1 MSTHFLPSSTL
12 PFAFKLSMEFIKQ
25 TKQLQQLAEKDVPRL
40 IENIKDELAKIGQ
53 TLNRIEYNQRYVTRQ
68 TEEEKQ

>member
-1 MSTHFLPSSTL
+1 
-12 PFAFKLSMEFIKQ
+12 MEFIKQ